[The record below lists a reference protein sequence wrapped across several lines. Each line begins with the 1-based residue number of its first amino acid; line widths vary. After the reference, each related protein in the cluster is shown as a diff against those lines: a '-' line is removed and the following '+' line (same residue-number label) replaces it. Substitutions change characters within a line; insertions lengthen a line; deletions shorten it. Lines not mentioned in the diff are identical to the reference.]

1 MWDVQG
7 EPIAPERFDPFQPSE
22 VLDQYDGPRIFTL
35 TDRQDESCLAFWCD
49 GDGEC
54 ERYLVVPFSP
64 SLRQE
69 LTEGRI
75 SVSEALDQPRLWV
88 VDIDKTGRPSRSWRS
103 EFSRLPRDILP
114 EPGTMLW
121 PSLEPL
127 LSVGPLGAQIGGGDH
142 PR

>member
-1 MWDVQG
+1 MWEVPG
-7 EPIAPERFDPFQPSE
+7 ESIAPERFDPFHPSK
-22 VLDQYDGPRIFTL
+22 VLDHYDGPRIFTL
-35 TDRQDESCLAFWCD
+35 TDRQNEFCLAFWCD
-49 GDGEC
+49 GDDESD
-54 ERYLVVPFSP
+54 RYLVVPFSP

-75 SVSEALDQPRLWV
+75 SVAQALDQPRLWV

-103 EFSRLPRDILP
+103 EFSRLPREILP

-127 LSVGPLGAQIGGGDH
+127 LSVRAPDAQTGGGDY
-142 PR
+142 RR